1 MVTEDRALDDL
12 LYRGLVDWVSL
23 HDVVWYGT
31 HGHINAASQAL
42 AMSVLRRLFTEELMV
57 PGDLGEAG
65 FEDWSGSREN
75 WLDRAH
81 AQLEELSW
89 APMGDGL
96 WLRLTERGKQRAK
109 ATS

>member
-1 MVTEDRALDDL
+1 MVTEERAVGDL
-12 LYRGLVDWVSL
+12 LNRGLVDWVSL

-31 HGHINAASQAL
+31 HGHIDAASQA
-42 AMSVLRRLFTEELMV
+42 MVVSVLRRLFTDDLMV

-65 FEDWSGSREN
+65 FEDWSGGRED

-81 AQLEELSW
+81 TQLEDLGW

-96 WLRLTERGKQRAK
+96 WLRLTNRGQERAE
-109 ATS
+109 APS

>member
-1 MVTEDRALDDL
+1 MVTEERVLGDL
-12 LYRGLVDWVSL
+12 LHRGLDDWVSL

-31 HGHINAASQAL
+31 HGHIDPASQAL
-42 AMSVLRRLFTEELMV
+42 VMSVLRRLFTDDLMI

-65 FEDWSGSREN
+65 FEDWPGSTES

-81 AQLEELSW
+81 LQLEELGW

-96 WLRLTERGKQRAK
+96 WLRLTNRGQQQAT